1 MFNAQYF
8 SPQYFHSLSW
18 RFDLREQTITYA
30 RVAAHVRTGQSVVFA
45 YSQESLRVATKI
57 SYPVAFVTTGEASAH
72 VKPLVAKVMTS
83 KPARRKSSA
92 PVQRN
97 APAPKRQSTQ
107 QKAFVLTEKRTA
119 QVSSPQSGV
128 FVQQPIQAVAVVQQD
143 EQRVSTS
150 KRSHH

>member
-1 MFNAQYF
+1 MATEDADTVSSGTLLPRKGVFVS
-8 SPQYFHSLSW
+8 SP
-18 RFDLREQTITYA
+18 D
-30 RVAAHVRTGQSVVFA
+30 RTVFA
-45 YSQESLRVATKI
+45 YSQESLRVATMV
-57 SYPVAFVTTGEASAH
+57 SYPVAFVTTLETSAH
-72 VKPLVAKVMTS
+72 VKPLVVKVMTS
-83 KPARRKSSA
+83 KSARRKSSA

-107 QKAFVLTEKRTA
+107 QKAFVLTDKLTA